1 MEQRYAT
8 LKTIYEIVK
17 NESKPTTYNC
27 TPRQII
33 LRQMRP
39 WDNIMLHLEEL
50 DAEELII
57 LQKPGMTICITE
69 KGIEK
74 AKSKD
79 VITGN

>member
-17 NESKPTTYNC
+17 NESKPTTYNI
-27 TPRQII
+27 TTRQII

-39 WDNIMLHLEEL
+39 WDNIMQHLEEL
-50 DAEELII
+50 ASEELII
-57 LQKPGMTICITE
+57 LQQPGMTICITE

-74 AKSKD
+74 AKSTD
-79 VITGN
+79 VTAGN